1 MFRPIWIFLLLVTM
15 VSTDE
20 VYESVL
26 AKGEVVIAVNE
37 HYPPLSFK
45 VNDQYKGVDV
55 ELAKKFANHL
65 GVKLKIKPL
74 KLQEYQQAIKSGQV
88 DLIIGGVTRTLARG
102 RHYWF
107 SQPYLTVTPAV
118 ILDKRKL
125 PRSRFGETFEREAI
139 KTIQDLRRLSNLELG
154 VQAGSSHDEMFS
166 KRLPDKKQKK
176 FESSKACIDALLN
189 GDVAGCISDS
199 IYLEYLMETNS
210 SLAKSCVLLQGGD
223 EVDRLAIAFIPGDED
238 LAYIVDFFI
247 EELTETGEIEDILKS
262 YLKFR

>member
-1 MFRPIWIFLLLVTM
+1 MLRYLILFLLLVSF

-26 AKGEVVIAVNE
+26 EKGEIIVAVNE

-45 VNDQYKGVDV
+45 KGDKYMGVDI

-65 GVKLKIKPL
+65 GVKLKLQPL
-74 KLQEYQQAIKSGQV
+74 KLQNYKKAIKSGEV
-88 DLIIGGVTRTLARG
+88 DIIIGGVTRTLDRG
-102 RHYWF
+102 RYFWF
-107 SQPYLTVTPAV
+107 SKPYLTVTPAV

-125 PRSRFGETFEREAI
+125 PQSRFGETFEREEI

-154 VQAGSSHDEMFS
+154 VQAGSSHDEMFF
-166 KRLPDKKQKK
+166 KRLPDKRQKK
-176 FESSKACIDALLN
+176 FESSKACIEALLSS
-189 GDVAGCISDS
+189 DVAGCIADS

-210 SLAKSCVLLQGGD
+210 SLAKAFVLLKGGD
-223 EVDRLAIAFIPGDED
+223 EVDRLAIAFTPGDED
-238 LAYIVDFFI
+238 LAYTVDFFI
-247 EELTETGEIEDILKS
+247 EELQETGEIDNILKA